1 MIVLTKYMCLVKFTQ
16 NSRFLTS
23 RASLPILCPV
33 SRQLHVYVLL
43 AKKKKV
49 QVVYV
54 VGTCACPL
62 LTDSIYN
69 DHLVANTSGIIWFHI
84 ATLDTGPA
92 LPC

>member
-16 NSRFLTS
+16 NSRFLRS
-23 RASLPILCPV
+23 RASLPSCAQSLV
-33 SRQLHVYVLL
+33 SFMSTYSSQR
-43 AKKKKV
+43 KKKV